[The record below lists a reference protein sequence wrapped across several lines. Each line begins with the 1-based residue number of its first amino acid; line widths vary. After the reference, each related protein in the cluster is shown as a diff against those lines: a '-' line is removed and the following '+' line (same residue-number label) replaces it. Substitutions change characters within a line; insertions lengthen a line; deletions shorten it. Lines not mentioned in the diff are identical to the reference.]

1 VGNVLKKIVTLV
13 FLGVISTVTITALAT
28 DNEPTGSAKVSS
40 NITTSS
46 AIKKEA
52 LTPIVSNSNE
62 EAKTTIVQVKDK
74 VEPILSTGWLLIM
87 ALFGFVM
94 ISNRSGV

>member
-1 VGNVLKKIVTLV
+1 MLKKIVTLV

-28 DNEPTGSAKVSS
+28 DNEPAGSAKVSS
-40 NITTSS
+40 NITTNS
-46 AIKKEA
+46 AIKKET
-52 LTPIVSNSNE
+52 LKPIVSNSNE

-74 VEPILSTGWLLIM
+74 VEPVLSTGWLLIM